1 MLSVLWASGCM
12 YIWLG
17 LPHVHERNTHLLGTY
32 VGLQCRHTTGCDGV
46 LGTGNLR
53 GDSCSEGAS
62 RSPNRVFKGA
72 TSALRQLEGFL
83 DATTPLWELPLG

>member
-1 MLSVLWASGCM
+1 M

-17 LPHVHERNTHLLGTY
+17 LPHVQERPVHLLGTY
-32 VGLQCRHTTGCDGV
+32 IRLNCRRATWCDGV
-46 LGTGNLR
+46 LGAGNLW

-62 RSPNRVFKGA
+62 RSPYRVRKGA